1 MRENFKLELETK
13 KKEAEF
19 YKVLDE
25 KKLILLEGKIR
36 QKNIKKKAKT
46 LDEMMAEL
54 EIDIEPPLQRQ
65 KTETI

>member
-13 KKEAEF
+13 KRESEF

-54 EIDIEPPLQRQ
+54 EIDIEPPL
-65 KTETI
+65 